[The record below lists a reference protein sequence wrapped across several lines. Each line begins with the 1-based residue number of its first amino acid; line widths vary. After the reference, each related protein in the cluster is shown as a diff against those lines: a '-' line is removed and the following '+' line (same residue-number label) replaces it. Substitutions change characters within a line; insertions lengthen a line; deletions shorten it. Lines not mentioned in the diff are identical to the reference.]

1 MADVKI
7 VVDLHAIREA
17 TDQDVIRIDS
27 ILRAVASVPLQFQDD
42 FANSGNVLTLSQLFA
57 GVGPTYDALADTPMS
72 KAGHA
77 LEFVRVNAAGTLLE
91 YFAAVSGVT
100 KWVDLDETPN
110 PLVDDRIPF
119 SNPGA
124 TSIIFDDDVR
134 ADQVKTAE
142 PAQSGII
149 GQFSGE
155 ISVASGTEV
164 LVTSGNAEL
173 IERITD
179 THFARHK
186 TSWGTQTIVV
196 PGGALAEAGAVILIE
211 DPGFTGSGT
220 PVAVDFGTATA
231 DYMRERAK
239 LGYSFHESGVVIDTI
254 DAVDVYKDLG
264 QVIADLSEALGIVKE
279 SGTGIHQEIA
289 ASLTSSVTQAKY
301 LGRGINFR
309 AVADGEGNPNKI
321 TIPADALLVFDTI
334 DGDGN
339 VFSAAISVFPKTWN
353 DGGSETALTGK
364 KAAVMQ
370 VWQLPNG
377 TAYAQ
382 LGTTQHNDFATA
394 KSKILDEIIG
404 NPPPDILKR
413 IGSRLSYVIIANDQ
427 SVWITDGAEILAVD
441 SSGSIGGNGGVITGQ
456 DIALYMNPPHIIQD
470 NTANVY
476 SPSVARNVVSLMVQG
491 RADTEAASGSF
502 AFQVFHGSTIA
513 LATTPVGTV
522 VVLQG
527 TQRGET
533 ILGSPVAI
541 PADSVFVTNTTDIG
555 AFPISTKTE
564 HKQFALHIRMTAP

>member
-17 TDQDVIRIDS
+17 TAADTIRIES
-27 ILRAVASVPLQFQDD
+27 ILRAVAAVPLQFQDD
-42 FANSGNVLTLSQLFA
+42 FANSGQPLTLSQLFA
-57 GVGPTYDALADTPMS
+57 GVAMTFDALSDTPMS

-77 LEFVRVNAAGTLLE
+77 LEFVRVNAAGNDLE
-91 YFAAVSGVT
+91 YFAAISGVT

-134 ADQVKTAE
+134 GDQVKTAE
-142 PAQSGII
+142 PAQSGIV

-164 LVTSGNAEL
+164 LVTSGSAVL
-173 IERITD
+173 IERISD
-179 THFARHK
+179 THFVRHE
-186 TSWGTQTIVV
+186 TTWGTQSITV
-196 PGGALAEAGAVILIE
+196 PGGALAEAGAVIAIE
-211 DPGFTGSGT
+211 DVGFTGTAT
-220 PVAVDFGTATA
+220 PVALDFGTATA
-231 DYMRERAK
+231 DFMRERAK

-254 DAVDVYKDLG
+254 DAVDIYKDLG
-264 QVIADLSEALGIVKE
+264 QVVADTASALGIVKE

-301 LGRGINFR
+301 IGRGINLR
-309 AVADGEGNPNKI
+309 SVSDGEGNPNKI
-321 TIPADALLVFDTI
+321 TIPPDALLVFDTI

-339 VFSAAISVFPKTWN
+339 VFSAAISAFPKTWN
-353 DGGSETALTGK
+353 NGGSETALTGK
-364 KAAVMQ
+364 KAAVTQ

-382 LGTTQHNDFATA
+382 LGTTEHNDFAKA
-394 KSKILDEIIG
+394 KGSILDELIN

-427 SVWITDGAEILAVD
+427 AVWITDGAEILAVD

-456 DIALYMNPPHIIQD
+456 DIALYLNPPHIVKD

-502 AFQVFHGSTIA
+502 VFSLFHGATIA
-513 LATTPVGTV
+513 LATTLVGAVT
-522 VVLQG
+522 VLQG
-527 TQRGET
+527 TQRAT
-533 ILGSPVAI
+533 NVLGVPVLI
-541 PADSVFVTNTTDIG
+541 PADSVFVTNTTEIG
-555 AFPISTKTE
+555 AFPITTDTE